1 MTWEMGDKHFKE
13 DKRKLQNSIYNIISF
28 VC

>member
-13 DKRKLQNSIYNIISF
+13 DKIKLQNSIYNIVSF
-28 VC
+28 LC